1 VTVAALDRVSFRRG
15 ARRVLSDASLRIEPG
30 ARVGLVGPNGA
41 GKSTVIRLLL
51 GLELATS
58 GSVVKC
64 ATGVGYV
71 PQGHAESLFPWFS
84 VLRNVAMPL
93 LVAGRED
100 ALARARALCERVL
113 PGLDVQRRAGGLSG
127 GEKQATAVARALAA
141 PGNIVVAD
149 EPFSA
154 LATAMRTHVRQVLRD
169 TLEGRALV
177 LVSHADDDVSDL
189 CDRVLRVED
198 GQLLVVTGAP

>member
-1 VTVAALDRVSFRRG
+1 MTLASLELVSFRRG
-15 ARRVLSDASLRIEPG
+15 ARTVLEQASLQIQPG
-30 ARVGLVGPNGA
+30 ERVGLVGPNGA

-51 GLELATS
+51 ALETATS
-58 GSVVKC
+58 GSVVPC
-64 ATGVGYV
+64 ATGAGYV

-100 ALARARALCERVL
+100 AMEHARALCERIL
-113 PGLDVQRRAGGLSG
+113 PGLDVRRLAGGLSG

-141 PGNIVVAD
+141 PGSVVVAD

-154 LATAMRTHVRQVLRD
+154 LATPTRTRVRQILRD
-169 TLEGRALV
+169 ELRGRALV
-177 LVSHADDDVSDL
+177 LVSHAADDVSDL
-189 CDRVLRVED
+189 CDRVVRVEE
-198 GQLLVVTGAP
+198 GRLFAVAGAP

>member
-1 VTVAALDRVSFRRG
+1 VTVAALERVSFQRG
-15 ARRVLSDASLRIEPG
+15 ARAVLTEASLRIEPG
-30 ARVGLVGPNGA
+30 ERIGLVGPNGA

-51 GLELATS
+51 ALESATS
-58 GSVVKC
+58 GSVVPC
-64 ATGVGYV
+64 AKGVGYV

-100 ALARARALCERVL
+100 ALDRARCLCERVL

-154 LATAMRTHVRQVLRD
+154 LATPMRAHVRQVLRD
-169 TLEGRALV
+169 ELRGRALV
-177 LVSHADDDVSDL
+177 LVSHAADDVSDL
-189 CDRVLRVED
+189 CERVLRVEE
-198 GQLLVVTGAP
+198 GRLLAVTGTP